1 MKGNH
6 MGLLDR
12 FAPLLE
18 DEKIIELFWNRNERA
33 IDETDRKY
41 QKYLFTVAYNI
52 LYVREDCDECIN
64 DTYIG
69 AWEAIPP
76 QRPMNLKAFLT
87 VIIRRVSINRY
98 NEKSRQKRVPSI
110 LTDSLEELGG
120 MMSDNSFFD
129 EIEAQR
135 LGKIISDYLRTLTK
149 RQRYIFMSRYYTAE
163 PIEKIASEL
172 SLSRSSVN
180 KEIATIKEGLKKFW
194 KARDIE
200 YETRRI

>member
-1 MKGNH
+1 

-120 MMSDNSFFD
+120 MMSDNSFVD
-129 EIEAQR
+129 ELESQR

-180 KEIATIKEGLKKFW
+180 KEIATIKEGLKK
-194 KARDIE
+194 ALE
-200 YETRRI
+200 SEGYRI